1 MKVLHICRQFSP
13 SVGGLEDSLLNLARS
28 QRQDMGIDAQVL
40 TLDSVFGRPGRLPH
54 RDMVDGIPV
63 IRIPWR
69 GSTRYPLAPQVLR
82 HIGAFDLLHVHA
94 IDFFFDFLAWTW
106 PFHRKTMIASTH
118 GGFFHTGAL
127 RRIKEIWFRTITP
140 VSVRAYKR
148 IVACSYSD
156 ADMFRTVA
164 AGRLLT
170 IENGINQARFR
181 DAASHKPGRTI
192 LAFGRFAVHKRLRLL
207 FQLVALLRRE
217 NPEWKLIVAG
227 QDSNLTVADLRRQ
240 AQACGITDALRIVS
254 GPSDAALRDLM
265 GEASFFGC
273 LSAHEGFGL
282 AAVEAMSAGLVP
294 ILSNITPFARLMQQG
309 AAGVMVDPDNLAPG
323 AREVEALAASLPDT
337 ADALRARNMEVASH
351 YDWNSV
357 AQEYVRLY
365 QQVLGQAGSR
375 PVMAA
380 AGAE

>member
-1 MKVLHICRQFSP
+1 
-13 SVGGLEDSLLNLARS
+13 
-28 QRQDMGIDAQVL
+28 MGIDAQVL

-156 ADMFRTVA
+156 ADMFRMVA